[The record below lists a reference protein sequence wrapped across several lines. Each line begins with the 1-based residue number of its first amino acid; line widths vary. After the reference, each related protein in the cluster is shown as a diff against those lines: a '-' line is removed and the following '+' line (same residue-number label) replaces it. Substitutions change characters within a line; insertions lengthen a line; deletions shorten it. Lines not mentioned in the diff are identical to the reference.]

1 MHPISLYHICNERD
15 KDMEGIWRWGV
26 DVIVAIQAIH
36 SPMVDV
42 FFNGVTSLGSEEFYL
57 FLLPLLYWCIDKR
70 LAQRLAYLFLF
81 SAYSNAALKGL
92 FRHPRPFEFDPRV
105 LKLDWVPA
113 DELGYGFPS
122 GHSQSAITAWGYLAV
137 WVGRRW
143 MWMLAATLVILV
155 AFSRMYLGVHFPTDV
170 LGGLLIGGVWLG
182 LFVVIEP
189 RLEHWLSRQ
198 TFGLQIGLALVVP
211 AALLLAYSSGDATA
225 AMGTLIGLGVG
236 IVVEGRAVRF
246 SPGGPIWQRAAR
258 FVVGVVGIL
267 ILREG
272 LKLVFP
278 GEGEALYVFFRV
290 FRYSLVGLW
299 AALAGP
305 WVFQRLD
312 LASSMKAEG
321 GAKKKAPY
329 I

>member
-1 MHPISLYHICNERD
+1 
-15 KDMEGIWRWGV
+15 MEGIWRWGA
-26 DVIVAIQAIH
+26 DVIIAIQAIH
-36 SPMVDV
+36 TPVGDG
-42 FFNGVTSLGSEEFYL
+42 FFNIITSLGSEEFYL
-57 FLLPLLYWCIDKR
+57 LLLPLLYWCIDKR
-70 LAQRLAYLFLF
+70 IAQRLAYLFLF
-81 SAYSNAALKGL
+81 SAYSNAALKDL
-92 FRHPRPFEFDPRV
+92 FRHPRPFEYDPRV

-122 GHSQSAITAWGYLAV
+122 GHSQSAITVWGYLAA
-137 WVGRRW
+137 WIRRRW
-143 MWMLAATLVILV
+143 MWALAATTVILI

-170 LGGLLIGGVWLG
+170 IGGLLIGGIWLG

-189 RLEHWLSRQ
+189 RLARWLSRQ
-198 TFGLQIGLALVVP
+198 TLGLQIGLAVVVP
-211 AALLLAYSSGDATA
+211 AALLLVYSSGDATA

-236 IVVEGRAVRF
+236 IVVEDRVIRF

-258 FVVGVVGIL
+258 FVVGAVVIL

-305 WVFQRLD
+305 WVFRRLG
-312 LASSMKAEG
+312 LVSSVKSEG
-321 GAKKKAPY
+321 G

>member
-1 MHPISLYHICNERD
+1 
-15 KDMEGIWRWGV
+15 MEGIWRWGV
-26 DVIVAIQAIH
+26 DVIIAIQAIH
-36 SPMVDV
+36 TLMVDV
-42 FFNGVTSLGSEEFYL
+42 FFNIVTSLGSEEFYL
-57 FLLPLLYWCIDKR
+57 LLLPLLYWCIDKR

-81 SAYSNAALKGL
+81 SAYSNAALKDF
-92 FRHPRPFEFDPRV
+92 FRHPRPFEYDPRV

-122 GHSQSAITAWGYLAV
+122 GHSQMAITAWGYLAV
-137 WVGRRW
+137 WIRRRW
-143 MWMLAATLVILV
+143 MWVLAATLVILI
-155 AFSRMYLGVHFPTDV
+155 AFSRVYLGVHFPTDV

-189 RLEHWLSRQ
+189 RLELWLLRQ
-198 TFGLQIGLALVVP
+198 TLGLQIGLAVVVP
-211 AALLLAYSSGDATA
+211 AALLLVYSPGDATA

-236 IVVEGRAVRF
+236 IVVEDRIVCF
-246 SPGGPIWQRAAR
+246 SPSGPIWQRAAR
-258 FVVGVVGIL
+258 FIVGAVVIVG
-267 ILREG
+267 LREG

-278 GEGEALYVFFRV
+278 GQGEAFYVFFRV

-305 WVFQRLD
+305 WVFQRLG

-321 GAKKKAPY
+321 GIKEGVYSP
-329 I
+329 

>member
-1 MHPISLYHICNERD
+1 
-15 KDMEGIWRWGV
+15 MEGIWRWGV
-26 DVIVAIQAIH
+26 EVIIAIQAIH
-36 SPMVDV
+36 TPMVDG
-42 FFNGVTSLGSEEFYL
+42 FFNVVTSLGSEEFYL

-81 SAYSNAALKGL
+81 SVYSNAALKDF
-92 FRHPRPFEFDPRV
+92 FRHPRPFEYDPRV

-122 GHSQSAITAWGYLAV
+122 GHSQAAITAWGYLAA
-137 WVGRRW
+137 WVRRRW
-143 MWMLAATLVILV
+143 MAVLAATLVILI

-189 RLEHWLSRQ
+189 RLGHWLSWQ
-198 TFGLQIGLALVVP
+198 TLGLQIGLALVVP
-211 AALLLAYSSGDATA
+211 AALLLGYSSGDAA
-225 AMGTLIGLGVG
+225 VAMGTLIGLGAG

-258 FVVGVVGIL
+258 FIVGVVVIL

-305 WVFQRLD
+305 WVFQQLG

-321 GAKKKAPY
+321 GVREGAY
-329 I
+329 YT

>member
-1 MHPISLYHICNERD
+1 
-15 KDMEGIWRWGV
+15 MEGIWRWGV
-26 DVIVAIQAIH
+26 DVIVVIQAIH
-36 SPMVDV
+36 APMVDV
-42 FFNGVTSLGSEEFYL
+42 FFNTVTSLGSEEFYL
-57 FLLPLLYWCIDKR
+57 LLLPLIYWCIDKR

-81 SAYSNAALKGL
+81 SAYSNAALKDF
-92 FRHPRPFEFDPRV
+92 FRHPRPFEYDSRV
-105 LKLDWVPA
+105 LKLDWVSA

-122 GHSQSAITAWGYLAV
+122 GHSQAAITAWGYLAV
-137 WVGRRW
+137 WMRRRW
-143 MWMLAATLVILV
+143 MWVLAATLVILI

-170 LGGLLIGGVWLG
+170 LGGLLIGGVWLA
-182 LFVVIEP
+182 LFMVIEP

-198 TFGLQIGLALVVP
+198 ALGLQIGLALVVP
-211 AALLLAYSSGDATA
+211 AALLLVYSSGDATA

-236 IVVEGRAVRF
+236 IVVEGRVVRF
-246 SPGGPIWQRAAR
+246 NPGGPIWQRAAR
-258 FVVGVVGIL
+258 FVVGAVVIL

-305 WVFQRLD
+305 WVFQQLG
-312 LASSMKAEG
+312 LASSIKAEG
-321 GAKKKAPY
+321 GVEEGAYY

>member
-1 MHPISLYHICNERD
+1 
-15 KDMEGIWRWGV
+15 MEGIWRWGA

-36 SPMVDV
+36 APMVDG
-42 FFNGVTSLGSEEFYL
+42 FFNIVTSLGSEEFYL
-57 FLLPLLYWCIDKR
+57 LLLPLLYWCIDKR
-70 LAQRLAYLFLF
+70 LAQRLVYLFLF
-81 SAYSNAALKGL
+81 SAYGNAALKDF
-92 FRHPRPFEFDPRV
+92 FRHPRPFEYDPRA

-122 GHSQSAITAWGYLAV
+122 GHSQSVITAWGYLAV
-137 WVGRRW
+137 WIRRRW
-143 MWMLAATLVILV
+143 MWVLAATLVILI

-170 LGGLLIGGVWLG
+170 LGGLLIGGAWLG

-189 RLEHWLSRQ
+189 RMEHWLSRQ
-198 TFGLQIGLALVVP
+198 TLGLQLGLTLAVP
-211 AALLLAYSSGDATA
+211 AALLLVCSSGHATA

-246 SPGGPIWQRAAR
+246 SPDGPIWQRAAR
-258 FVVGVVGIL
+258 FIVGIVV
-267 ILREG
+267 IVGLREG
-272 LKLVFP
+272 LKPVFP
-278 GEGEALYVFFRV
+278 AQGEAFYVFFRV
-290 FRYSLVGLW
+290 FRYGLVGLW

-305 WVFQRLD
+305 WVFQRLG

-321 GAKKKAPY
+321 RAKESARY

>member
-1 MHPISLYHICNERD
+1 
-15 KDMEGIWRWGV
+15 MEGIWRWGA
-26 DVIVAIQAIH
+26 DVIIAIQAIH
-36 SPMVDV
+36 TPVGDG
-42 FFNGVTSLGSEEFYL
+42 FFNIITSLGSEEFYL
-57 FLLPLLYWCIDKR
+57 LLLPLLYWCIDKR
-70 LAQRLAYLFLF
+70 IAQRLAYLFLF
-81 SAYSNAALKGL
+81 SAYSNAALKDL
-92 FRHPRPFEFDPRV
+92 FRHPRPFEYDPRV

-122 GHSQSAITAWGYLAV
+122 GHSQSAITVWGYLAA
-137 WVGRRW
+137 WIRRRW
-143 MWMLAATLVILV
+143 MWALAATTVVLI

-170 LGGLLIGGVWLG
+170 IGGLLIGGIWLG

-189 RLEHWLSRQ
+189 RLARWLSRQ
-198 TFGLQIGLALVVP
+198 TLGLQIGLAVVVP
-211 AALLLAYSSGDATA
+211 AALLLVYSSGDATA

-236 IVVEGRAVRF
+236 IVVEDRVIRF

-258 FVVGVVGIL
+258 FVVGAVVIL

-305 WVFQRLD
+305 WVFRRLG
-312 LASSMKAEG
+312 LVSSVKSEG
-321 GAKKKAPY
+321 G